1 MLDDDGGN
9 GQRVDVAE
17 VVVHEDVAETADLS
31 PGNRRELRFEF
42 IGE

>member
-9 GQRVDVAE
+9 SQRVDVAE
-17 VVVHEDVAETADLS
+17 IVVHENVSKTADLS
-31 PGNRRELRFEF
+31 PGNRWELRFEF